1 MTSLLIAV
9 ALLASPGIS
18 DSDFFS
24 RSAAAESNSTPRE
37 VQARGDEVLAKAL
50 AAYLRRMEGVENYT
64 IVQTVMGVET
74 TVYFEKEVVDGK
86 PRFNAHTVI
95 AAGQR
100 IEHSPDA
107 DDDIYASLKAYAGR
121 TTLRGM
127 ETIDGRRT
135 YALLIRDFSGMP
147 GFNAQEMDD
156 VEISSATLYLDEEN
170 YMLRRMEMEGTSLA
184 NGQPQPIAITGRF
197 EDYREVRGM
206 LHPFR
211 TTMVVKGMGSSLSE
225 AEIEEARR
233 NLAELK
239 AQMES
244 MPAAQRRMMESML
257 GPRIEQ
263 FEAMVGGEGVEMVIE
278 VTDLRVNEGPPA

>member
-9 ALLASPGIS
+9 ALLASSGIS
-18 DSDFFS
+18 DSDSFRGSF
-24 RSAAAESNSTPRE
+24 AAESSEVARE
-37 VQARGDEVLAKAL
+37 VEARGDEVLAKAL
-50 AAYLRRMEGVENYT
+50 AAYLKRVEGVENYT

-74 TVYFEKEVVDGK
+74 TVYFEKEVVDGR

-107 DDDIYASLKAYAGR
+107 GEDIYAGLEAYAGR

-127 ETIDGRRT
+127 ETVDGHRT
-135 YALLIRDFSGMP
+135 YALVVRDFSGMP

-156 VEISSATLYLDEEN
+156 VEISSATLYLDADN
-170 YMLRRMEMEGTSLA
+170 YVLRRMEMEGTRRA
-184 NGQPQPIAITGRF
+184 NGQPQPVTISGRF

-211 TTMVVKGMGSSLSE
+211 TTMVMKGMASTLSE

-233 NLAELK
+233 NLEELK
-239 AQMES
+239 AQMEN

-263 FEAMVGGEGVEMVIE
+263 FEAMIGGEGVEMVIE
-278 VTDLRVNEGPPA
+278 VTDFRVNEGPPA